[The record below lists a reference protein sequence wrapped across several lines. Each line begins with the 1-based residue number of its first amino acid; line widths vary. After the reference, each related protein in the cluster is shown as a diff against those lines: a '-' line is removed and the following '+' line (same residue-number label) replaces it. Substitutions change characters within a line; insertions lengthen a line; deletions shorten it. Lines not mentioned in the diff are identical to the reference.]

1 MKRFYEFSR
10 EKKTNVLQALWSFF
24 INPKLW
30 LLFIT
35 LYFFT
40 GGYFLY
46 VIAFIF
52 KIDWLYTVATSYVF
66 AIGIAN
72 PIIPIIPMTIA
83 LTITIYKVIG
93 AKKKR

>member
-1 MKRFYEFSR
+1 MKKFYEISR
-10 EKKTNVLQALWSFF
+10 EKKPNVFKTLWSF
-24 INPKLW
+24 ILNPKLW
-30 LLFIT
+30 FLFLI